1 VLNAVHSNNPRL
13 IDTQISKTKK
23 MNLKDSSSYKNAFKQ
38 GPQLNRDKSFS
49 SFVVRIVKKE
59 AEAIV
64 AQNDRIIASEKDR
77 QDFFNA
83 VFADSKP
90 NQNLEAA
97 TKRYK
102 SKQP

>member
-1 VLNAVHSNNPRL
+1 M
-13 IDTQISKTKK
+13 D
-23 MNLKDSSSYKNAFKQ
+23 LKDSSSHKNDFKQ
-38 GPQLNRDKSFS
+38 GQKLNRDKSFS

-64 AQNDRIIASEKDR
+64 AQNDRIITTEKDR
-77 QDFFNA
+77 QVFFNA

-97 TKRYK
+97 AKRHK